1 MSETLVIHPKDETT
15 VMLDYVYE
23 GKGFDVINDPDISRM
38 ALKEAIAKHE
48 RIIMLGHGGGVG
60 LAHPNAIHYG
70 RPGKN
75 GNLLIIDDSLAESL
89 RGKKSISMW
98 CYSDQYFLRNNLPGF
113 HTGMIISEESEA
125 MMMLG
130 ECPLSEKELFDNM
143 VYLSR
148 LLGDCLDMEPE
159 KMREYILSR
168 YNFPDAITQF
178 NRRNIRV
185 L

>member
-1 MSETLVIHPKDETT
+1 MSDTLVIHPKDETT

-23 GKGFDVINDPDISRM
+23 GKGFDVINDPDFSR
-38 ALKEAIAKHE
+38 ADLKEAIEKHD
-48 RIIMLGHGGGVG
+48 RIIMLGHGAGIG
-60 LAHPNAIHYG
+60 LAHPDAIHYG
-70 RPGKN
+70 RPGKD
-75 GNLLIIDDSLAESL
+75 GNFLIVDDSLAETL
-89 RGKKSISMW
+89 RGKNSISMW
-98 CYSDQYFLRNNLPGF
+98 CHSDQYFLRNNLPGF
-113 HTGMIISEESEA
+113 HTGMIISEEMEA
-125 MMMLG
+125 VMMLG

-148 LLGDCLDMEPE
+148 LLGDCLDMEPR

-168 YNFPDAITQF
+168 YTFPDAITQF